1 MLFIRNML
9 KTCKYR
15 KMQVKEWNK
24 NSSEHLLKKRDVTIV
39 IFDKE
44 TLR

>member
-1 MLFIRNML
+1 ML

-15 KMQVKEWNK
+15 KIQVKEWYK
-24 NSSEHLLKKRDVTIV
+24 NSSEHLLKKKKRGVTIL